1 MFMNLELGN
10 FIGSDKG
17 LKILFFEIA
26 NDTKLSAYIHFMHEW
41 VLLKTRISWQNL
53 ENAARKVMDICNDI
67 RT

>member
-26 NDTKLSAYIHFMHEW
+26 NDTKLSAYIHFMHE
-41 VLLKTRISWQNL
+41 
-53 ENAARKVMDICNDI
+53 
-67 RT
+67 